1 MSDTAPKPPERYLEL
16 TVREYEV
23 AIRLAQGMTNR
34 EIAIDLGGVSVKTI
48 DTHRGNVLRKLGC
61 KGNVA
66 LCRLMIR
73 DGLVQP

>member
-16 TVREYEV
+16 TTREYEV
-23 AIRLAQGMTNR
+23 AIRLARGMTNR
-34 EIAIDLGGVSVKTI
+34 EIATDFGVSVKTI
-48 DTHRGNVLRKLGC
+48 DTHRGNVLKKLGC